1 MVFDQQLKFGL
12 HIREKV
18 NKAYAR
24 LGIIKRN
31 FKCMSIEVFCLL
43 YKAMVRSQLEYAN
56 SVWNPHNKEDIEIIE
71 KVQMRATKLVESVK
85 HLSYEDRLKKLGIP
99 TLKYRRLRG
108 DLIEVFKIITNKDN
122 NSNCILTLH
131 KDLVTRGN
139 RYKLYQKHV
148 KYDLR
153 KYFFANRII
162 TVWNSLPDN
171 VGCVRK

>member
-1 MVFDQQLKFGL
+1 MNNWIKEWSLNLNIGKCRIVSHDRKSNIIKYDYFIENEIIERAYINNRLGVVFHQQLKFGL

-56 SVWNPHNKEDIEIIE
+56 SVWNPHSKEDIEIIE
-71 KVQMRATKLVESVK
+71 KVQIRAAKLIESVK
-85 HLSYEDRLKKLGIP
+85 HLSYEDRLNKLGVP

-108 DLIEVFKIITNKDN
+108 DLIEVFKIITN
-122 NSNCILTLH
+122 H
-131 KDLVTRGN
+131 KPAR
-139 RYKLYQKHV
+139 
-148 KYDLR
+148 
-153 KYFFANRII
+153 
-162 TVWNSLPDN
+162 
-171 VGCVRK
+171 